1 MRKSVLLSFFV
12 MGLAILSAVTIDIVL
27 FQVDRNGSDSDQVP
41 PFNPTNELLLTEI
54 GKHIHEI
61 KQEVT
66 SDPSTAQQ
74 KLDSLLGQKVRDFT
88 ALEQASILDIQKR
101 LARKLKDKE
110 QIKRIASQQQTLA
123 EENQFQWL
131 FADLLISDAIEDA
144 MHGRIKEA
152 GVSVAKAI
160 QLAEESNALYLL
172 PKAYNVA
179 GFISNSSNELM
190 EAQRYFTRG
199 IQVSN
204 EIGDMLY
211 SGSIHNNLGLLYL
224 HIERWEKALEYI
236 QRAREISEENGLDS
250 PGLFHTIHL
259 NEAFIHNRL
268 GHVEASSAA
277 YSKAVEYFELLDP
290 SVRETLIQLK
300 GRAEILILT
309 EQFQQAE
316 AAANECLGLPEGN
329 TYPLEYGQCYLLL
342 AKAQSGLGQYPLA
355 LSAID
360 LGISTFESI
369 EHERW
374 ITRAYEQKAEVY
386 DSLGDPQSALAM
398 YRAYYKQ
405 DKQQLMGKVY
415 NLEHAFATRRIEQER
430 DLLDVQNRLNEV
442 KLAKERLRFQVAS
455 IWGIV
460 AIIALVF
467 TMRRSFS
474 VQNKNK
480 ELESLSYVDPLT
492 GLNNRRFYYQQLKDK
507 QRLAS
512 SQEYR
517 IALLDLDYFKQVN
530 DKYGHDVGDEVL
542 IETAKRVS
550 SLIDTDELLI
560 RWGGEEFL
568 ALLKNGSSIEQRLSD
583 ILTAINGVTYTTVA
597 GKLEITTSIGLSDS
611 GNISELEASDGYFR
625 SADNKLYEAKRTGR
639 NRYVS

>member
-12 MGLAILSAVTIDIVL
+12 IGLAILSAVTIDIVL

-41 PFNPTNELLLTEI
+41 AFDPLNELLLTEI
-54 GKHIHEI
+54 GKKIHHIR
-61 KQEVT
+61 QEVT
-66 SDPSTAQQ
+66 SDPASAQQ
-74 KLDSLLGQKVRDFT
+74 QLEKLLGQVERDFT
-88 ALEQASILDIQKR
+88 AIEQVSILDIQKR
-101 LARKLKDKE
+101 LARKAKDQE
-110 QIKRIASQQQTLA
+110 QEKSIASEQKLLA

-131 FADLLISDAIEDA
+131 LADLLLSESIKDA
-144 MHGRIKEA
+144 MHGRIKEG
-152 GVSVAKAI
+152 GVLVAEAI
-160 QLAEESNALYLL
+160 QLAEESHALYLL

-190 EAQRYFTRG
+190 EAQHYFSRG
-199 IQVSN
+199 IQVAE
-204 EIGDMLY
+204 EIGDMHY
-211 SGSIHNNLGLLYL
+211 SGTIHNNLGLLYL

-236 QRAREISEENGLDS
+236 QRAREISDENGVVS
-250 PGLFHTIHL
+250 PGLFHTIYL

-268 GHVEASSAA
+268 GNVEASNKA
-277 YSKAVEYFELLDP
+277 YSKAVEYFEQLDA
-290 SVRETLIQLK
+290 SVRETLIHLK
-300 GRAEILILT
+300 GRTEILILN
-309 EQFQQAE
+309 EHYAQAE
-316 AAANECLGLPEGN
+316 TSANECLDLPEGN

-342 AKAQSGLGQYPLA
+342 GKAYSGLKDFESA
-355 LSAID
+355 LNAID
-360 LGISTFESI
+360 LGITTFESI

-430 DLLDVQNRLNEV
+430 DLLNVQNRLNEV

-480 ELESLSYVDPLT
+480 ELESLSYVDSLT

-507 QRLAS
+507 QRLS
-512 SQEYR
+512 STQTYR
-517 IALLDLDYFKQVN
+517 IALLDLDYFKHVN
-530 DKYGHDVGDEVL
+530 DEYGHDVGDEVL
-542 IETAKRVS
+542 IETAKRVKN
-550 SLIDTDELLI
+550 LFDNNELLI

-568 ALLKNGSSIEQRLSD
+568 ALLKNDPSIQQRLSD
-583 ILTAINGVTYTTVA
+583 ILHVVNGTTYTTAA
-597 GKLEITTSIGLSDS
+597 GELKITTSIGLSDAGS
-611 GNISELEASDGYFR
+611 IAELESSDSYFR
-625 SADNKLYEAKRTGR
+625 NADKKLYEAKRTGR
-639 NRYVS
+639 NRYVI